1 MKHET
6 QDPRK
11 QKKCLYIKKLSTFR
25 YGLTEENETH
35 RGVWVFDFFY
45 TQNRKLGNLGKSSVT
60 SNFDSCNS
68 GIESDKKMNWDK
80 NQKGYDIV

>member
-1 MKHET
+1 MK
-6 QDPRK
+6 
-11 QKKCLYIKKLSTFR
+11 
-25 YGLTEENETH
+25 LTEVSE
-35 RGVWVFDFFY
+35 FSILFY

-68 GIESDKKMNWDK
+68 EIESDKKMNWDK

>member
-1 MKHET
+1 MK
-6 QDPRK
+6 
-11 QKKCLYIKKLSTFR
+11 
-25 YGLTEENETH
+25 LTEVSE
-35 RGVWVFDFFY
+35 FSILYY